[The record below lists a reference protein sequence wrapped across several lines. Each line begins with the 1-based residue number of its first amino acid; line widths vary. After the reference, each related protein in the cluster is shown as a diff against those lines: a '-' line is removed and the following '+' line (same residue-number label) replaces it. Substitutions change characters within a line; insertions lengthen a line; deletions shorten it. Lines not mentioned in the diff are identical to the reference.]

1 MLEAL
6 LRLISRLPL
15 PVLHRIGALMGWL
28 VYRVAPRY
36 ASMLT
41 DNVAA
46 SGIADDPRDFER
58 VCSAAVRETGKGL
71 MELPALWFRSAER
84 AAALVVETRG
94 WEQVER
100 AQAERRGILFL
111 TPHLGCFEVSALYA
125 ALRMPITVLY
135 RPPKLKWLEPLMRAG
150 RTRGYGKLAPTTLGG
165 VRQLL
170 RALRAGEAVG
180 LLPDQVPGNGE
191 GAWAEFFGRP
201 AYTMTLV
208 GKLQRATGCAVI
220 LAFARRLP
228 AGRGF
233 SLELSAVLGDLSGED
248 GARRLNAALEAL
260 IRRCPEQYLWSY
272 NRYKVPAG
280 AEPPPAPAERMP

>member
-1 MLEAL
+1 MLEVL
-6 LRLISRLPL
+6 LRLMARLPL
-15 PVLHRIGALMGWL
+15 PVLHRLGAMAGLL
-28 VYRVAPRY
+28 VYRLAPRY
-36 ASMLT
+36 AGMLT

-46 SGIADDPRDFER
+46 SGIADDPRVFER
-58 VCSAAVRETGKGL
+58 ICRAAVRETGKGL
-71 MELPALWFRSAER
+71 MELPAVWFRPLSQ
-84 AAALVVETRG
+84 AASLIVEQRG
-94 WEQVER
+94 WELVER
-100 AQAERRGILFL
+100 AQSGRRGILFL
-111 TPHLGCFEVSALYA
+111 TPHLGCFEVAALYA

-150 RTRGYGKLAPTTLGG
+150 RTRGYGRLAPTTLGG

-170 RALRAGEAVG
+170 RALRGGEAVG
-180 LLPDQVPGNGE
+180 LLPDQVPGTGE
-191 GAWAEFFGRP
+191 GLWAEFFGRP

-233 SLELSAVLGDLSGED
+233 CLELCDVADDLSGE
-248 GARRLNAALEAL
+248 GGVRRLNAALEAL

-272 NRYKVPAG
+272 NRFKVPAG
-280 AEPPPAPAERMP
+280 AEPPP

>member
-6 LRLISRLPL
+6 LRLIARLPL
-15 PVLHRIGALMGWL
+15 PVLHRAGALAGWL
-28 VYRVAPRY
+28 VYRLAPRY
-36 ASMLT
+36 AGILT

-46 SGIADDPRDFER
+46 SGIADDPRVFER
-58 VCSAAVRETGKGL
+58 ICRAAVCETGKGL
-71 MELPALWFRSAER
+71 MELPAVWFRPAQQ
-84 AAALVVETRG
+84 AASLVVEQQG
-94 WEQVER
+94 WELVER
-100 AQAERRGILFL
+100 AQSERRGILFL

-150 RTRGYGKLAPTTLGG
+150 RSRGYGKLAPTTLGG

-191 GAWAEFFGRP
+191 GLWAEFFGRQ

-228 AGRGF
+228 GGRGF
-233 SLELSAVLGDLSGED
+233 RLELRAVPDDLSGTA

-260 IRRCPEQYLWSY
+260 IRGCPEQYLWSY
-272 NRYKVPAG
+272 NRFKVPAG
-280 AEPPPAPAERMP
+280 AEPPP